1 MNVPFFLAFPN
12 NFFSI
17 VISFIENIYMLLVS
31 ILGKTNQNPKP
42 ADDDQEENLNNKP
55 NDKANTG
62 LFGLLEDSCA
72 FSNGHYR

>member
-1 MNVPFFLAFPN
+1 
-12 NFFSI
+12 
-17 VISFIENIYMLLVS
+17 MLLVS